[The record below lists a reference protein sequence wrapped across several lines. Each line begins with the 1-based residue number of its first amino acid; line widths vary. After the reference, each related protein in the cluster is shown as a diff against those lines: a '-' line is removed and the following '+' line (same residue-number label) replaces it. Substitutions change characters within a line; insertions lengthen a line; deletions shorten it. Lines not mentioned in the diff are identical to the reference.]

1 MAEHD
6 NDDLVTLIDVEDN
19 ETTFRFLAL
28 IETDEGGF
36 AMLTP
41 SEDTGGEEMDIYLF
55 HYDYDEEEEI
65 ENYSPIEDEELF
77 KRVVVAAEQMV
88 GDAAEE

>member
-6 NDDLVTLIDVEDN
+6 KDDLVTLVDVDDN
-19 ETTFRFLAL
+19 EVTFRFLAL

-41 SEDTGGEEMDIYLF
+41 AEDAGGDEMDIYLF
-55 HYDYDEEEEI
+55 HYDYDEQEEI

-77 KRVVVAAEQMV
+77 KRVVAAAEQMV